1 MGVGD
6 HGDVDVGVPAA
17 LLLGDDDLGGEG
29 VLGVGDGVVHQADTP
44 HHLARLL
51 HLVAA
56 EGKS

>member
-6 HGDVDVGVPAA
+6 HGDVDVRVPAA

-29 VLGVGDGVVHQADTP
+29 VLGVGDGVVHQADAP
-44 HHLARLL
+44 HHLTRLL

-56 EGKS
+56 EGKL